1 MSNQLQVIQPKLIPQ
16 SQGNFVLIKMPEGYR
31 GHLHC
36 LDFVIETNYKVIDA
50 KIAYLLGISHEW
62 CTEYIGGEQNF
73 TKFKVKALH
82 GIYGVLDCITV
93 EQFHILCSK
102 ARNTRADKYQPKL
115 LELISQVLPITRHDD
130 KENQI
135 MTTNQLININQ
146 QKIGDQ
152 QVNAVSARE
161 LWKFLESKREFT
173 HWVKP
178 YITEDNDYG
187 FVEGVDFIAVDVGV
201 NRISQQVMKDYWFTI
216 DMAKEVS
223 MLSKTEKGKQARKY
237 FIECER
243 KANNPQ
249 LTIPQSYSAAL
260 LEAAKLA
267 EQTEKLQLELKS
279 KDEQI
284 AHDKAFTKL
293 GKMMTMA
300 DATIKVGDYAI
311 MLQNEHGIKIG
322 QNRLFEWLREH
333 GYLCKEEKQ
342 KNRPTQKSMEL
353 GLFTYTQRL
362 ITTNHGEEIF
372 SFTPRLTGKAQVYFI
387 DKLIKDF
394 SPTAA

>member
-1 MSNQLQVIQPKLIPQ
+1 MSNQLQVIQPKIIPQ

-73 TKFKVKALH
+73 TKFKVKALY

-115 LELISQVLPITRHDD
+115 LELISQVLPLTRHDD

-146 QKIGDQ
+146 QQIGDQ

-161 LWKFLESKREFT
+161 LHKFLESKRKFT
-173 HWVKP
+173 DWVKP
-178 YITEDNDYG
+178 YVSEDNDYG
-187 FVEGVDFIAVDVGV
+187 FVQGIDFIRTHAGV
-201 NRISQQVMKDYWFTI
+201 NPTNNTPLDDYWFTI

-249 LTIPQSYSAAL
+249 IERKSEPVKTIRHTNASAMRAADRMIEKMTISDERKTLARAYL
-260 LEAAKLA
+260 LQKEYDIPVETMLPTVVHKLSA
-267 EQTEKLQLELKS
+267 TEIGKQLGISANMVGRITNELHI
-279 KDEQI
+279 KDNPE
-284 AHDKAFTKL
+284 L
-293 GKMMTMA
+293 C
-300 DATIKVGDYAI
+300 
-311 MLQNEHGIKIG
+311 ER
-322 QNRLFEWLREH
+322 RL
-333 GYLCKEEKQ
+333 
-342 KNRPTQKSMEL
+342 
-353 GLFTYTQRL
+353 
-362 ITTNHGEEIF
+362 
-372 SFTPRLTGKAQVYFI
+372 
-387 DKLIKDF
+387 DKLSKGLK
-394 SPTAA
+394 